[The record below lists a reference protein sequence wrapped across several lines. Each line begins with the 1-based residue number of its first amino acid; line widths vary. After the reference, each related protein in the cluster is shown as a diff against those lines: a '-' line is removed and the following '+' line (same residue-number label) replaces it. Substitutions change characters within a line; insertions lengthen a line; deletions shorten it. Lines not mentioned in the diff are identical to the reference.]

1 MRNVGTFFRSFGGLL
16 VVVFIGLPFAVL
28 LNLWMTLANYL
39 SLALTFEMLGLDT
52 VPLGEDKLLG
62 SFFAGL
68 AADASL
74 VNLIAAS
81 LACVVMAG
89 FFLLVRQVMQIWGHW
104 KQLCLQRRAG
114 NETEVAARRWLI
126 ADNLLW
132 LVLLL
137 PLVVAFSIWDLEM
150 FRYRAVLGAGQIT
163 ETATAVTVATWGKL
177 LTESADLYAITLAKV
192 GMWGYL
198 AVNLMACF
206 VLEFVLVKARDKFSQ
221 MTAIASSWFEAED
234 QAPVKTSR
242 AEQDAERSEPSFVFG
257 REEATATEPRVDAPQ
272 PFTAFQGPTLAPDA
286 PVETIPEP
294 VVQEAEAPAPGQAR
308 RDLREVVGG
317 GPEERVTLEEAL
329 RNPDRYFVD
338 IKNGL
343 VWDRKHWDNLHS
355 AEQEKEFSD
364 ATA

>member
-1 MRNVGTFFRSFGGLL
+1 MKNVGTFFRSFGHWL
-16 VVVFIGLPFAVL
+16 VVVFVGLPLALL
-28 LNLWMTLANYL
+28 LNFWMTLANYL
-39 SLALTFEMLGLDT
+39 SLTLTFEMLGLDT

-81 LACVVMAG
+81 LACVVMVG
-89 FFLLVRQVMQIWGHW
+89 FFLLVRQLLEMWGHW
-104 KQLCLQRRAG
+104 KQMRLQRQEG

-126 ADNLLW
+126 GDNLLW
-132 LVLLL
+132 LVLFL
-137 PLVVAFSIWDLEM
+137 PLVACFSVWDLEM
-150 FRYRAVLGAGQIT
+150 FRFRAVLGAGQIT
-163 ETATAVTVATWGKL
+163 EAATAVTVATWGKV

-221 MTAIASSWFEAED
+221 MTAIASSWFDVEE
-234 QAPVKTSR
+234 QAPTETGLH
-242 AEQDAERSEPSFVFG
+242 EQEAQTREPGEPFG
-257 REEATATEPRVDAPQ
+257 SADLSATEPQVDAPR
-272 PFTAFQGPTLAPDA
+272 PSQGPRLTPDA

-294 VVQEAEAPAPGQAR
+294 VVQQAEAQATGQVR
-308 RDLREVVGG
+308 RDLKEVVGG
-317 GPEERVTLEEAL
+317 RPEERVTLEEAL
-329 RNPDRYFVD
+329 RNPDRYFVN